1 MTTTLTNG
9 VVFRNYRGQFCFVV
23 ESLIWGWDMNS
34 TGNAM
39 LLIPHPKKSMFL
51 MKLGVFGRF
60 CLVFFFV
67 CFAFKIS

>member
-1 MTTTLTNG
+1 
-9 VVFRNYRGQFCFVV
+9 
-23 ESLIWGWDMNS
+23 MNS

-60 CLVFFFV
+60 CFVFCLV

>member
-1 MTTTLTNG
+1 
-9 VVFRNYRGQFCFVV
+9 
-23 ESLIWGWDMNS
+23 MNS

-51 MKLGVFGRF
+51 MKLGGFGRF
-60 CLVFFFV
+60 CFVFFFLV